1 MAWGSLITQCLLTAY
16 IHAIGQ
22 HVERK
27 SAVNYFHILNDFAL
41 LDLLLQKW
49 VVQTNETS
57 FLCGW
62 TL

>member
-1 MAWGSLITQCLLTAY
+1 MAWGSLITQCLLTAS

-41 LDLLLQKW
+41 LDLFIAEMGCPNK
-49 VVQTNETS
+49 
-57 FLCGW
+57 
-62 TL
+62 